1 MKVASNKDDKTYSE
15 PFVKNRMFEIF
26 GDKYELLFHTN
37 IQSPNK
43 EPSLNIE
50 FQLHPPCSAAG
61 AVRPKLRFYP
71 RPELGSDINPKA
83 AILAKNRAARK
94 LFLATANYCNN
105 ATQI

>member
-1 MKVASNKDDKTYSE
+1 M
-15 PFVKNRMFEIF
+15 
-26 GDKYELLFHTN
+26 N

-94 LFLATANYCNN
+94 LFLATAHYCNN